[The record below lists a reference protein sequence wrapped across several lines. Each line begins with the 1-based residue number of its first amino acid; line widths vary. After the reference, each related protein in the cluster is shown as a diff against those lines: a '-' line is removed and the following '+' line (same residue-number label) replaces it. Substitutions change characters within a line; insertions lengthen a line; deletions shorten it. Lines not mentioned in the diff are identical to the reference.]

1 MTFAY
6 HDQHTGQNHNIRI
19 GNKSSER
26 VEQFKHFGTNV
37 QIKIAFMKKPRAD

>member
-6 HDQHTGQNHNIRI
+6 HDQHAGQNHNIRI

-26 VEQFKHFGTNV
+26 VVQFKYFETNV
-37 QIKIAFMKKPRAD
+37 QIKIAFMKKLIAD